1 MADILFFAPFFAIPF
16 LAFSVLPVFF
26 GRVFCA
32 LAVAAFLWI
41 AFMAQGHS
49 LPADSAERVQSLV
62 AQCVALAAI
71 LAEGVHAV
79 RGAIKRRRLN
89 HG

>member
-1 MADILFFAPFFAIPF
+1 MADILFFAPFFVVPL
-16 LAFSVLPVFF
+16 LAFSVLPAFF

-49 LPADSAERVQSLV
+49 LPADSAERLYSLI
-62 AQCVALAAI
+62 AQCVATAAL
-71 LAEGVHAV
+71 LAECIHLARRAV
-79 RGAIKRRRLN
+79 KQGRLD